1 MGHLRKDFEIFGKAV
16 TVKIVDRAGEAYV
29 GRHESQTV
37 YMTGL
42 RNAVGIFLGK
52 VCAVIERGSE
62 QILIAVPAD
71 MYGWDICYEC
81 NLLHIFGGL
90 MEPADKLYMKFEK
103 TCGAVMFTEKD
114 DMRKYLLIKNESG
127 HIGFPKG
134 HIEYGETELETAK
147 REVFEE
153 TGLNFMQFGDFRE
166 EYTYTTRENSIK
178 TGVFFIGH
186 YKYRKPDIQQ
196 EEILDN
202 WLLPYEEAMKLLNF
216 PEDRALLEKADK
228 YINSL

>member
-1 MGHLRKDFEIFGKAV
+1 MGHLRKDFEEFGKPV
-16 TVKIVDRAGEAYV
+16 TVKISDRVGEAYI
-29 GRHESQTV
+29 GRSGSQTV

-42 RNAVGIFLGK
+42 HNAVGIFLGK
-52 VCAVIERGSE
+52 VCAVIERGSDK
-62 QILIAVPAD
+62 ILIAVPAD

-81 NLLHIFGGL
+81 NILHIFGNL
-90 MEPADKLYMKFEK
+90 IEPDDKLYMKFEK

-114 DMRKYLLIKNESG
+114 EKRKYLLIKNESG

-134 HIEYGETELETAK
+134 HVEYGETELETAR

-153 TGLNFMQFGDFRE
+153 TGLNFRQYGDFRE

-178 TGVFFIGH
+178 TGVFFIGS
-186 YKYRKPDIQQ
+186 YKYRQPDIQQ

-202 WLLPYEEAMKLLNF
+202 WLLTFEEAMKKLNF
-216 PEDRALLEKADK
+216 PEDRELLEKAEE
-228 YINSL
+228 YIRAF